1 MSTSN
6 NVNVSE
12 SVSTANNVNDND
24 RGKYQRSRQVDRV
37 ADEIIVRLGVAETYR
52 AFYCKIA
59 WKLSEAR
66 IYSNLEAALKG
77 NQPARLFT
85 YLCKKDMNG

>member
-1 MSTSN
+1 MVTSN
-6 NVNVSE
+6 NVNVSDTVVKE
-12 SVSTANNVNDND
+12 NNVNDND
-24 RGKYQRSRQVDRV
+24 RGRYQRSRQVDRI
-37 ADEIIVRLGVAETYR
+37 ADEIIARLGVAETYR

-66 IYSNLEAALKG
+66 IYSNLESALKG